1 MCSACRSKS
10 SATSLRR
17 LSCSGLVVLLVA
29 LGGCS
34 DASLNALVQK
44 VLQPK
49 RTPQQYMLI
58 AVSEKDPDLR
68 RKAVAKVAESDQLDS
83 EWAIKGLTAIALL
96 EDDPQTRC
104 VAIRALGRIDDPRAL
119 QTLLKILNYQ
129 DYPAGQV
136 RPPDDVCRW
145 DAAGVL
151 ADLTLAGR
159 VPPGQRDAVR
169 KTLLR
174 LLARDPDRNVRVAA
188 ARGLA
193 AFRDV
198 DVVRALIDGLEDED
212 FAVCWQC
219 EDSLRKLTGCSND
232 AEAYAWRV
240 WLEQNADDPFAQAD
254 RQPAGDENPGP
265 LKRIWRG
272 MRGLFRWFVP
282 PKKAS

>member
-1 MCSACRSKS
+1 MRSAKS
-10 SATSLRR
+10 PRLR
-17 LSCSGLVVLLVA
+17 SCSGLWLALLILA
-29 LGGCS
+29 GCS
-34 DASLNALVQK
+34 DASLNTLVQK

-68 RKAVAKVAESDQLDS
+68 RKAVAKVADSDQLDT
-83 EWAIKGLTAIALL
+83 EWAIKGMTAIALL

-119 QTLLKILNYQ
+119 QTLLKVLNHE
-129 DYPAGQV
+129 DYPPAQV
-136 RPPDDVCRW
+136 RPPVAVCRW
-145 DAAGVL
+145 DAATVL
-151 ADLTLAGR
+151 ADLAISGK
-159 VPPGQRDAVR
+159 VPDDQRDAVR
-169 KTLLR
+169 KTLLK
-174 LLARDPDRNVRVAA
+174 LLERDTDRNVRVAA

-198 DVVRALIDGLEDED
+198 DVVRALIDALEDED

-232 AEAYAWRV
+232 AEAYAWRA
-240 WLEQNADDPFAQAD
+240 WLEKHADDPFAQAD
-254 RQPAGDENPGP
+254 QHAGEEKPGT
-265 LKRIWRG
+265 LERLWRG
-272 MRGLFRWFVP
+272 MTGIFRWFVP

>member
-1 MCSACRSKS
+1 MCSACRSRR
-10 SATSLRR
+10 SAKSLRR
-17 LSCSGLVVLLVA
+17 RSCSGLLAGLLLLA
-29 LGGCS
+29 GCS

-58 AVSEKDPDLR
+58 AVSDRDPDQR
-68 RKAVAKVAESDQLDS
+68 RKAVAEVADSDQLDS

-119 QTLLKILNYQ
+119 ETLLKILNHE
-129 DYPAGQV
+129 DHPPAQV
-136 RPPDDVCRW
+136 RPPVAVCRW

-151 ADLTLAGR
+151 ADLALAGR
-159 VPPGQRDAVR
+159 VPAEQRDAVR
-169 KTLLR
+169 RTLLK
-174 LLARDPDRNVRVAA
+174 LLRRDSDRNVRVAA

-193 AFRDV
+193 AFRDI
-198 DVVRALIDGLEDED
+198 DVVRALIDALEDED

-219 EDSLRKLTGCSND
+219 EDSLRRLTGCSNE
-232 AEAYAWRV
+232 AEAYAWRA
-240 WLEQNADDPFAQAD
+240 WLEKHADDPFAQAD
-254 RQPAGDENPGP
+254 RQTADEKPGP

-272 MRGLFRWFVP
+272 MTGIFRWFVP
-282 PKKAS
+282 PKKQS